1 MTIGSFSQVCGGAPG
16 GSGPLAPAAPASSG
30 CVHDPGNDLANRL
43 CHFFESVGKFFE
55 VFCFSGGASVL
66 AAAAIG
72 LLTALF
78 PGRRSVWTR
87 SCGRRCLRLVTWLK
101 LTSSTLHSVPLV
113 RFVGHGT
120 QQSVSEKKN
129 LLNR

>member
-1 MTIGSFSQVCGGAPG
+1 MCSSGVTIGSFSQVCGGAPG
-16 GSGPLAPAAPASSG
+16 GSGPLAPAAPAPSD

-43 CHFFESVGKFFE
+43 CHFFESAGKFFE

-78 PGRRSVWTR
+78 PGAALGLDEELWASMSEACDLVETYKLDVAFG
-87 SCGRRCLRLVTWLK
+87 SASTICGAWDTAI
-101 LTSSTLHSVPLV
+101 
-113 RFVGHGT
+113 
-120 QQSVSEKKN
+120 SE
-129 LLNR
+129 